1 MPLRKGWVEVGDG
14 GVEVCYVEEIG
25 ISNSVCSFMSAA
37 LTQVQ
42 LLLKK
47 SPYAQSVHVYW
58 VLCERVSHAVLCM
71 WGDTTKEIEV

>member
-58 VLCERVSHAVLCM
+58 VLV
-71 WGDTTKEIEV
+71 